1 MPSNAELASVPL
13 ELIAQSHDCDD
24 EDIVMIATINYS
36 DDFENNDDVYDRY
49 SQRLVQNHHQ
59 ALNQRAVP

>member
-24 EDIVMIATINYS
+24 QDIVMIATINYS
-36 DDFENNDDVYDRY
+36 DDFENNDDDVDDRY
-49 SQRLVQNHHQ
+49 S
-59 ALNQRAVP
+59 